1 MGEAGSLVASR
12 YWLERRIAA
21 GGIAE
26 DGIAEDGIA
35 EEWRACDL
43 ATGRPVAMRL
53 LRTARAASAER
64 FLDAA
69 RRAAQVFH
77 PGVVRVLDYGQAGP
91 DGPLFLVTEL
101 LGTSSLA
108 TVMRAGPLDPAWV
121 LELIGQVASAL
132 DAAHGAGLVHQD
144 ISPGNLL
151 LVPGGAVKLTGFG
164 LALGAGSSGSDLC
177 CLGLVAW
184 ACLIGSPP
192 VPGASPEL
200 APGQGRRPPPSL
212 PATVPV
218 GVAGLVADLTAAGP
232 AARPVSVAEVV
243 TRCRDL
249 MAVPMRVAQAR
260 QAGSSHG
267 TRLFDPPAQRSWEL
281 ARVA

>member
-1 MGEAGSLVASR
+1 LSEAGSLIASR
-12 YWLERRIAA
+12 YRLERRITA
-21 GGIAE
+21 G
-26 DGIAEDGIA
+26 GIAEDGIA

-43 ATGRPVAMRL
+43 ETGRPVAMRL

-69 RRAAQVFH
+69 RRASQVFH
-77 PGVVRVLDYGQAGP
+77 PGIVQVLDYGQAGP

-101 LGTSSLA
+101 METSSLA

-121 LELIGQVASAL
+121 LDLIGQVASAL
-132 DAAHGAGLVHQD
+132 GAAHGAGLHQD
-144 ISPGNLL
+144 ISPENLL

-164 LALGAGSSGSDLC
+164 PLASAGSPGRDLS

-192 VPGASPEL
+192 VLGASPEL
-200 APGQGRRPPPSL
+200 APRQERRPMPSL
-212 PATVPV
+212 PATVPA
-218 GVAGLVADLTAAGP
+218 GVAGLVADLMAAGP

-249 MAVPMRVAQAR
+249 MAVPMRVAPAR
-260 QAGSSHG
+260 PAGSSHR
-267 TRLFDPPAQRSWEL
+267 TLLLDPPASRSREL

>member
-1 MGEAGSLVASR
+1 MGEGGSLVASR
-12 YWLERRIAA
+12 YRLERRIAA
-21 GGIAE
+21 GGF
-26 DGIAEDGIA
+26 AEDGIA

-43 ATGRPVAMRL
+43 ETGRPVAMRM

-69 RRAAQVFH
+69 RRASRVFH
-77 PGVVRVLDYGQAGP
+77 PGIVQVLDYGQACP
-91 DGPLFLVTEL
+91 DGPVFLVTEL
-101 LGTSSLA
+101 VGTSSLA
-108 TVMRAGPLDPAWV
+108 TVLRAGPLDPAWV
-121 LELIGQVASAL
+121 LKVIGQVASAL
-132 DAAHGAGLVHQD
+132 GAAHGAGLVHQD
-144 ISPGNLL
+144 IRPGNLL

-164 LALGAGSSGSDLC
+164 LVPGDGSSGSDLS

-192 VPGASPEL
+192 VLGASPEL
-200 APGQGRRPPPSL
+200 APRQERRPMPSL
-212 PATVPV
+212 PATVPA
-218 GVAGLVADLTAAGP
+218 GVAGLVADLMAAGP

-260 QAGSSHG
+260 PAGSSHG
-267 TRLFDPPAQRSWEL
+267 TFLLDPPAPRSREL
-281 ARVA
+281 PRVA

>member
-12 YWLERRIAA
+12 YWLKRRIAA

-26 DGIAEDGIA
+26 DGVA

-53 LRTARAASAER
+53 LWTARAASAER

-91 DGPLFLVTEL
+91 EGPLFLVTEL
-101 LGTSSLA
+101 VGTCSLA

-132 DAAHGAGLVHQD
+132 DAAHSAGLVHQD

-164 LALGAGSSGSDLC
+164 LAPGAGSPGSALC

-184 ACLIGSPP
+184 ECLIGSPP
-192 VPGASPEL
+192 VPGASPEP
-200 APGQGRRPPPSL
+200 APRQGRRPLPSLPSL
-212 PATVPV
+212 PATVPP
-218 GVAGLVADLTAAGP
+218 GVAGLVADLMAAGP

-260 QAGSSHG
+260 QAGSSPG
-267 TRLFDPPAQRSWEL
+267 TLLLDPPAQRSGEL

>member
-1 MGEAGSLVASR
+1 MSEAGSLVASR

-26 DGIAEDGIA
+26 DGSA

-43 ATGRPVAMRL
+43 ETGRPVAMRL

-64 FLDAA
+64 FLDAV
-69 RRAAQVFH
+69 RRASQVFH
-77 PGVVRVLDYGQAGP
+77 PGIVQVLDYGQAGP
-91 DGPLFLVTEL
+91 DGSLFLVTEL
-101 LGTSSLA
+101 MGTSSLA

-121 LELIGQVASAL
+121 LDLIGQVASAL
-132 DAAHGAGLVHQD
+132 GAAHGAGLHQN
-144 ISPGNLL
+144 ISPENLL

-164 LALGAGSSGSDLC
+164 LLPSTGGSGSDLS

-184 ACLIGSPP
+184 ACLVGSPP
-192 VPGASPEL
+192 VLGASPEL
-200 APGQGRRPPPSL
+200 APSQERRPMPSL
-212 PATVPV
+212 PATVPAD
-218 GVAGLVADLTAAGP
+218 VAGLVADLMAASH

-243 TRCRDL
+243 TQCRDL
-249 MAVPMRVAQAR
+249 MAATMRVAPAR
-260 QAGSSHG
+260 HAGSSHG
-267 TRLFDPPAQRSWEL
+267 TPLLDPPAPGSRKL